1 MKHILPCVKV
11 ILHKKYIV
19 VTYQKK
25 KKYIVVSQ
33 LVSEMV
39 DVVTCICSLVFEK
52 FFVCADSQQ
61 SLLSNQMPNTGF
73 FWQKETESLKMDD
86 IFEFKT

>member
-1 MKHILPCVKV
+1 MN
-11 ILHKKYIV
+11 
-19 VTYQKK
+19 
-25 KKYIVVSQ
+25 
-33 LVSEMV
+33 
-39 DVVTCICSLVFEK
+39 CICSLVFEK

-86 IFEFKT
+86 IFEFKTQLYEIVDTIDKVQTKTLVFWIIDEA

>member
-1 MKHILPCVKV
+1 
-11 ILHKKYIV
+11 
-19 VTYQKK
+19 
-25 KKYIVVSQ
+25 
-33 LVSEMV
+33 MV
-39 DVVTCICSLVFEK
+39 DVVTCISSLVFEK

-86 IFEFKT
+86 IFEFKTQRYEIVDTIDKVQTKTLVFWIIDEAW